1 MRASFLLPLATLAL
15 TALTLPATAQAKA
28 PAGVW
33 ANPKG
38 SVHVQFRDCGAPNSA
53 GGAICGRIIW
63 ASADAQAKTDAAG
76 GGRLVGRDLFQNFV
90 PAGRNQWAGSVLI
103 PDIGQSV
110 SGTITQT
117 GPKTLVGEGCLFAN
131 YGCKQ
136 QVWTRVK

>member
-1 MRASFLLPLATLAL
+1 MRISLLLAAAALAL
-15 TALTLPATAQAKA
+15 PVAVQAKA
-28 PAGVW
+28 PPGLW
-33 ANPKG
+33 QNPKG
-38 SVHVQFRDCGAPNSA
+38 NVRVQFRDCGA
-53 GGAICGRIIW
+53 GGTICGRIV
-63 ASADAQAKTDAAG
+63 SADASAQAKADAAG

-117 GPKTLVGEGCLFAN
+117 GPKTLVGEGCLFAG

-136 QVWTRVK
+136 QVWMRVK

>member
-1 MRASFLLPLATLAL
+1 MRRALLIALAALAL
-15 TALTLPATAQAKA
+15 PAAAQAKA

-33 ANPKG
+33 QNPKG
-38 SVHVQFRDCGAPNSA
+38 SVRVQFRDCGVQGS
-53 GGAICGRIIW
+53 GAICGRIIW
-63 ASADAQAKTDAAG
+63 ASPDAQAKTDAAG
-76 GGRLVGRDLFQNFV
+76 GGKLVGRDLFQQFA

-110 SGTITQT
+110 AGTITQT
-117 GPKTLVGEGCLFAN
+117 GPKTLVGEGCLFAG